1 MGSFFKNLTEKKI
14 EMSFLILLL
23 STNKQPKQPT
33 QQTQMAMTIE
43 QLTKMVEALNKRVG
57 ELEKIN
63 GVVLEV
69 ADDKK
74 PKKEKKEKKPVDPN
88 KPKKTSGYLIYSNS
102 VRAEVKEQLIAG
114 GGEGKP
120 KEVVQAIAAKW
131 KELGD
136 EEKAVWNEKAKTP
149 PASEEEDV

>member
-1 MGSFFKNLTEKKI
+1 
-14 EMSFLILLL
+14 
-23 STNKQPKQPT
+23 
-33 QQTQMAMTIE
+33 MAMTIE
-43 QLTKMVEALNKRVG
+43 QLLEMVETLAKRVD
-57 ELEKIN
+57 ELEKLN
-63 GVVLEV
+63 GVVAQPLEE
-69 ADDKK
+69 KK
-74 PKKEKKEKKPVDPN
+74 GGKKEKKEKKEKKPVDPN

-149 PASEEEDV
+149 PASEDEEA